1 MGPRESQRGNA
12 ALVRL
17 IAALAVI
24 LVARPAAAGPHG
36 TDINAPGR
44 LQGPVLIADGES
56 FTVIRGDDL
65 RLGTKG
71 VTLLTGDIVETG
83 PDAFLVIELQ
93 GGSPEDPWASL
104 IGIGPSSGVY
114 FLPHAGA
121 ATLVVLRG
129 WLKAD
134 IRTAKSGAIS
144 VLGPRLGIQT
154 SSRQAVVILHT
165 DEHSD
170 ALFDEQGSG
179 TLLLRDTAATHIDK
193 QTQPNQFFVRQ
204 ERSDAL
210 LQPRPS
216 ADFLAKMPV
225 AFRDTLPQETST
237 RPGSPLEPKRV
248 RKVTYSDIQ
257 TWLALPRDWRTGFIT
272 RFRRRLEDPA
282 FFAAMD
288 AHRASYPEW
297 IPILH
302 PKQNSEAR

>member
-1 MGPRESQRGNA
+1 M
-12 ALVRL
+12 
-17 IAALAVI
+17 I
-24 LVARPAAAGPHG
+24 LVARPAAGIPHG
-36 TDINAPGR
+36 ADING
-44 LQGPVLIADGES
+44 LVLVADGES

-83 PDAFLVIELQ
+83 PDAFLVIELR
-93 GGSPEDPWASL
+93 GGSPSPLGISPLGIPSLTVRSSSLAARSEDPGASL

-121 ATLVVLRG
+121 ATLVILRG

-134 IRTAKSGAIS
+134 IRAGAKPGAID

-154 SSRQAVVILHT
+154 GVTSRQAVVLLHT

-193 QTQPNQFFVRQ
+193 QIQPNQFFVRQ
-204 ERSDAL
+204 ERSDVL

-237 RPGSPLEPKRV
+237 RPGSPLEPKQV
-248 RKVTYSDIQ
+248 RKVTYSDVQ
-257 TWLALPRDWRTGFIT
+257 TWLALPRDWRAGFIT

-297 IPILH
+297 IPILL